1 MSADDTIQIRCSRCQ
16 LKFRDKARRVRSGYS
31 RQCPSCERML
41 FFEEGSPVKD
51 IQNAL
56 RAAERARKVLRHQ
69 EEEEAAAR
77 AAAATQEA
85 EQAATRQA
93 EEAEAESATT
103 YAGRRFDRRTSPK
116 GRTSE

>member
-56 RAAERARKVLRHQ
+56 RAAERARKVLRHL
-69 EEEEAAAR
+69 EEEEFAAR
-77 AAAATQEA
+77 QAAATQ
-85 EQAATRQA
+85 QA
-93 EEAEAESATT
+93 EAAEAEKATT
-103 YAGRRFDRRTSPK
+103 YAGRRFDRRAAPT
-116 GRTSE
+116 GRTSR